1 MYRKLYSLNLRALR
15 NHIPFIAFFSLLTLI
30 GLFNFKK
37 YGISWEAPGLR
48 LNGGNA
54 LVYIA
59 DLFHLNV
66 VPEYYRN
73 FPAMGMNGMADH
85 GVAYDAPLG
94 ALEVLLGIK
103 EPMHIYQMRT
113 LVNFIVFTIG
123 TLSIY
128 FIVKRRLTSKK
139 LAILACVFYVLSPRI
154 FSAGFYSPADMPFT
168 SFFVLGVNL
177 SLRFLEKPLLINAFL
192 AGLVCGYATDIR
204 LLGIVI
210 FPIITFL
217 FFVKYYSALPKRE
230 VKISPI
236 LTYLTAGVLSIYAFF
251 PYLWASPI
259 KRFLEVFS
267 SLSNYPWGG
276 MNLYFGKLIPANDLP
291 WHYIPTW
298 ILITTPLLYIFLFII
313 GGFSIFAQSIRK
325 KVIDFDLIQDTL
337 FLMLVFFPILT
348 VIILN
353 SVLYDTWRHLYFVY
367 PFLIVVSVI
376 GWNRIAPKESFFG
389 LFKAK
394 VILTTILVFQIATWM
409 VVNNPHQYLYFNSL
423 AGNIS
428 LEKKWEMDYLGLS
441 NKEGLQYLLSRNPN
455 RVVTVGVV
463 SFTPFDMSLKS
474 LPSKYNDRISVVSLK
489 EQPDYIVNN
498 FRMISKEFTGSQDYA
513 ILKTFKVDNSR
524 YLEIWERKK

>member
-1 MYRKLYSLNLRALR
+1 MYSKKFRLNTNALK
-15 NHIPFIAFFSLLTLI
+15 NHNLFIAFFALLSLT
-30 GLFNFKK
+30 GLLNFKK
-37 YGISWEAPGLR
+37 FGISWEAPGLR

-66 VPEYYRN
+66 VPEYYRK

-113 LVNFIVFTIG
+113 LVNFIVFMIG

-128 FIVKRRLTSKK
+128 FITKRRLSSNK
-139 LAILACVFYVLSPRI
+139 LAILACLFFVLSPRI

-177 SLRFLEKPLLINAFL
+177 ALRFLEKPLLINAFL
-192 AGLVCGYATDIR
+192 AGIVCGYATDIR

-210 FPIITFL
+210 FPIVIFL
-217 FFVKYYSALPKRE
+217 FVAKNYSALQKKE
-230 VKISPI
+230 IKTLPI
-236 LTYLTAGVLSIYAFF
+236 FTYLISGVLSIYAFF
-251 PYLWASPI
+251 PYLWESPF

-276 MNLYFGKLIPANDLP
+276 SNLYFGKLIPASDLP
-291 WHYIPTW
+291 WHYIPVW
-298 ILITTPLLYIFLFII
+298 ILITTPLIYIFLFGVGVFFII
-313 GGFSIFAQSIRK
+313 TKSFRN
-325 KVIDFDLIQDTL
+325 KVVDFNVIQDSL
-337 FLMLVFFPILT
+337 FLMLVISPILT
-348 VIILN
+348 VIFLN
-353 SVLYDTWRHLYFVY
+353 SVLYDTWRHLYFIY
-367 PFLIVVSVI
+367 PFIIIVSVI
-376 GWNRIAPKESFFG
+376 GWNEIAPKKSSFR
-389 LFKAK
+389 LFEAK
-394 VILTTILVFQIATWM
+394 VFLTTILIFQIAAWM
-409 VVNNPHQYLYFNSL
+409 VVNNPRQYLYFNTL

-441 NKEGLQYLLSRNPN
+441 NKEGLQYILSRNPN
-455 RVVTVGVV
+455 RVSTVGVV
-463 SFTPFDMSLKS
+463 SFTPFDMSLKT
-474 LPSKYNDRISVVSLK
+474 LPTKYNDKISIVPTD
-489 EQPDYIVNN
+489 QNPDYIVNN
-498 FRMISKEFTGSQDYA
+498 FRMRQEEFTGLQNYE
-513 ILKTFKVDNSR
+513 ILKIFKVDNSR